1 MAEYLALRKGKNF
14 LSSAMHILLNLA
26 LAVASTVLTVISGNW
41 IFGILLVVLSKWRV
55 VAVRPRYWWLNIKS
69 NLVDF
74 VVGISLVL
82 LVYYSGTDEVT
93 AWHIILTAIY
103 AIWLVVV
110 KPRTSILFVEIQ
122 AFFAIFFGSFALTL
136 ATAHIDPLLGCVSS
150 FIVGYSATRHILT
163 QTDDR
168 DFTLTTFI
176 AGMLLAELSWIFY
189 HWSIVYRIESLYTV
203 IAIPQLPI
211 AASLIFFVF
220 TRGYRSALSHDGKI
234 RSEGIVMPVVFSA
247 LLMFLMI
254 FFFSKASF
262 DV

>member
-1 MAEYLALRKGKNF
+1 MTEYLALRKGRNF
-14 LSSAMHILLNLA
+14 LSSATHVLLNLA
-26 LAVASTVLTVISGNW
+26 LAVASTVLTVVSGNW
-41 IFGILLVVLSKWRV
+41 IFGILLVALSKWRV

-93 AWHIILTAIY
+93 AWHIILTIIY
-103 AIWLVVV
+103 AIWLVIV

-122 AFFAIFFGSFALTL
+122 AFFALFFGSFALTL
-136 ATAHIDPLLGCVSS
+136 ATAHINPLLGCVTS
-150 FIVGYSATRHILT
+150 FIVGYSASRHILT

-168 DFTLTTFI
+168 DYTLTTFTS
-176 AGMLLAELSWIFY
+176 GMLLAELSWIFY
-189 HWSIVYRIESLYTV
+189 HWSIVYSIESLGTV
-203 IAIPQLPI
+203 ISIPQFPI

-220 TRGYRSALSHDGKI
+220 MRGYSSALRHDGKI
-234 RSEGIVMPVVFSA
+234 RSEDIVMPVVFSA
-247 LLMFLMI
+247 LLLFLMI

>member
-1 MAEYLALRKGKNF
+1 
-14 LSSAMHILLNLA
+14 
-26 LAVASTVLTVISGNW
+26 
-41 IFGILLVVLSKWRV
+41 
-55 VAVRPRYWWLNIKS
+55 
-69 NLVDF
+69 
-74 VVGISLVL
+74 
-82 LVYYSGTDEVT
+82 
-93 AWHIILTAIY
+93 
-103 AIWLVVV
+103 VVV

-220 TRGYRSALSHDGKI
+220 TRGYSSALSHDGKI
-234 RSEGIVMPVVFSA
+234 RSEDIVMPVVFSA

>member
-150 FIVGYSATRHILT
+150 FIVGYSASRHILT

-220 TRGYRSALSHDGKI
+220 TRGYSSALRHDGKI
-234 RSEGIVMPVVFSA
+234 RSEDIVMPVVFLA

>member
-1 MAEYLALRKGKNF
+1 MAEYLALRKGRNF

-220 TRGYRSALSHDGKI
+220 TRGYSSALRHDGKI
-234 RSEGIVMPVVFSA
+234 RSEDIVMPVVFSA

-254 FFFSKASF
+254 FFFSNASF